1 MGKESNNVFAP
12 FDIPKNLVKAFETT
26 SFYQLAIDLE
36 ELNPDGKGIYAL
48 YAEDQGKPAYVGK
61 TDKSGNVR
69 KRLLEHARK
78 IEGRK
83 NIKVSDIRFRYL
95 IIHEDWLVRAC
106 EEYLIKH
113 YSPAWQGSGFGSHVP
128 GAGRPGKKGPN
139 RFDQMYPPM

>member
-1 MGKESNNVFAP
+1 MEKESNHVFAP
-12 FDIPKNLVKAFETT
+12 FDIPKNLVKALEST
-26 SFYQLAIDLE
+26 SLYWLKVDLE
-36 ELNPDGKGIYAL
+36 ELDPDGKGIYAL
-48 YAEDQGKPAYVGK
+48 YKEDEEKPVYVGK
-61 TDKSGNVR
+61 TDKSGYVR

-78 IEGRK
+78 IEGRE

-113 YSPAWQGSGFGSHVP
+113 YSTGWQGSGFGSHIP

-139 RFDQMYPPM
+139 RFDRMYPPK